1 MPGRVLNF
9 LEFSDKYSD
18 GSDNQVSLDDIKN
31 ASSNFEEGFDEDT
44 YDQPQIGANRP
55 VSGEYEMTP
64 SSPGETGAPSF
75 TSDNSDD
82 MNAPKENEESDEEE
96 EESEESE
103 EEEEETSSKDEGNPE
118 AGANPK
124 KKVDEGFT
132 LVKGFLQFV
141 NEEIEV
147 DDISFPDSGKDDY
160 FSKLVKLDNKII
172 IGSGRWTFM
181 RPEDERFGVS
191 ISEVS
196 KFDKYGREI
205 TTIWCDKEKLE
216 ETFNGIVAKLK
227 QEMDSWAR
235 IPWSNDDY
243 WKRLNSEFGNLK
255 FEGLD
260 EDCKECGDQIGSD
273 KFAEGDIC
281 PNCEEEYTE
290 DEYGTSCGCNM

>member
-82 MNAPKENEESDEEE
+82 MNAPEENEESEEGE
-96 EESEESE
+96 ENEDSAEENEESEEDE
-103 EEEEETSSKDEGNPE
+103 ENEESKEDTDLGNPE

-124 KKVDEGFT
+124 KKVDEGIT
-132 LVKGFLQFV
+132 LVKGFQQFI
-141 NEEIEV
+141 N
-147 DDISFPDSGKDDY
+147 
-160 FSKLVKLDNKII
+160 
-172 IGSGRWTFM
+172 
-181 RPEDERFGVS
+181 
-191 ISEVS
+191 
-196 KFDKYGREI
+196 
-205 TTIWCDKEKLE
+205 
-216 ETFNGIVAKLK
+216 
-227 QEMDSWAR
+227 
-235 IPWSNDDY
+235 
-243 WKRLNSEFGNLK
+243 
-255 FEGLD
+255 
-260 EDCKECGDQIGSD
+260 EDCEECDD
-273 KFAEGDIC
+273 KFTEDTEEGDIC
-281 PNCEEEYTE
+281 PECGGGYTE

>member
-82 MNAPKENEESDEEE
+82 MNAPEEMEEPEESTEENEESDEDEE
-96 EESEESE
+96 NEESEEDE
-103 EEEEETSSKDEGNPE
+103 ENEEDTDSGNPE

-124 KKVDEGFT
+124 KKVDEGIT
-132 LVKGFLQFV
+132 LVKGFIQFL

-147 DDISFPDSGKDDY
+147 EDASFPDSGKYDY
-160 FSKLVKLDNKII
+160 FSKIVKLDNKKLYKILDSLSLSLYI
-172 IGSGRWTFM
+172 YIYI
-181 RPEDERFGVS
+181 S
-191 ISEVS
+191 IPHYL
-196 KFDKYGREI
+196 F
-205 TTIWCDKEKLE
+205 L
-216 ETFNGIVAKLK
+216 F
-227 QEMDSWAR
+227 
-235 IPWSNDDY
+235 
-243 WKRLNSEFGNLK
+243 LNFVFLN
-255 FEGLD
+255 F
-260 EDCKECGDQIGSD
+260 C
-273 KFAEGDIC
+273 FA
-281 PNCEEEYTE
+281 
-290 DEYGTSCGCNM
+290 

>member
-141 NEEIEV
+141 NE
-147 DDISFPDSGKDDY
+147 
-160 FSKLVKLDNKII
+160 
-172 IGSGRWTFM
+172 
-181 RPEDERFGVS
+181 
-191 ISEVS
+191 
-196 KFDKYGREI
+196 
-205 TTIWCDKEKLE
+205 
-216 ETFNGIVAKLK
+216 
-227 QEMDSWAR
+227 
-235 IPWSNDDY
+235 
-243 WKRLNSEFGNLK
+243 
-255 FEGLD
+255 D

-273 KFAEGDIC
+273 TFAENGDIC
-281 PNCEEEYTE
+281 PNCKEEYTD